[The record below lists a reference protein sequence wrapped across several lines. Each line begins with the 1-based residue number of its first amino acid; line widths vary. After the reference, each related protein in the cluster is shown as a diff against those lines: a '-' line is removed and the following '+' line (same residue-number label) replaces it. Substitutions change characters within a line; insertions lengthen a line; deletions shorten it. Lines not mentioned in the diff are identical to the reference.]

1 MMNATN
7 LSMVMIGV
15 FGGVAVAALIFYMYK
30 QSVGKKKKDEA
41 TKEAER
47 IVQRAKSQA
56 SKVDRESKK
65 KAKDFETRARR
76 NVENDIRKQKQ
87 GVENTEK
94 QLKDKLNRL
103 DNEYKQKQSR
113 LDQKIQSIDDK
124 REKISIAEERIQ
136 KLEQDAESRIVDLN
150 KKLEVTANLSTEEA
164 ARELKDSLMAEAEK
178 EIASELSK
186 VEKDAKEEAR
196 AKARRVLVQA
206 VARYASEVSTE
217 RTVTTIA
224 ISGEE
229 MKGKIIGREGR
240 NIRALESCCGV
251 DVVIDES
258 PDSVIISS
266 FDPVR
271 REVARRSIERL
282 IEDGRVH
289 PARIEEVTDKIKQE
303 MVAEFTEE
311 GEKACVDLGVIGVKP
326 GLQSLLGQLKYRA
339 TETQNMYQHSL
350 EVGFIAGLI
359 AGEIGF
365 DVQKARRAGLLHDI
379 GRAVDH
385 TVAGSHS
392 QVGADVAKK
401 FGESREIT
409 DAIRSH
415 EEDEGVD
422 TRGVLG
428 QIVQAAN
435 NLSKA
440 RPGARRDQMENYVQ
454 RLQDL
459 ESVAN
464 SFDGVDKTFAVQSGK
479 EVRVIV
485 DSSKVTDEQSMMLS
499 RDIARKIQRELNY
512 PGQVKVAVIRQTRI
526 VEHAR

>member
-1 MMNATN
+1 MINATT
-7 LSMVMIGV
+7 LSTVFIGV
-15 FGGVAVAALIFYMYK
+15 IVGLVVAALCFYIYK
-30 QSVGKKKKDEA
+30 KSVGNRKKDEA
-41 TKEAER
+41 SKEAER

-56 SKVDRESKK
+56 AKIDRESKK

-87 GVENTEK
+87 NVENTEK

-103 DNEYKQKQSR
+103 DNEYKQKQNR
-113 LDQKIQSIDDK
+113 LDQKINNIESK
-124 REKISIAEERIQ
+124 KEKISIAEERIE
-136 KLEQDAESRIVDLN
+136 KLESDIVEKVNELN
-150 KKLEVTANLSTEEA
+150 KKLESVANLSSDEA
-164 ARELKDSLMAEAEK
+164 ANELKKALLEDAEK
-178 EIASELSK
+178 EIAAELSK
-186 VEKDAKEEAR
+186 MEKEGKEEANNR
-196 AKARRVLVQA
+196 ARRILVQA
-206 VARYASEVSTE
+206 IARYASEVSTE
-217 RTVTTIA
+217 RTVTSIS

-289 PARIEEVTDKIKQE
+289 PARIEEVTDKIKSE
-303 MVAEFTEE
+303 LVAEFAEE
-311 GEKACVDLGVIGVKP
+311 GEKACVDLGVIGMQP

-339 TETQNMYQHSL
+339 TETQNMYQHSV

-359 AGEIGF
+359 ASEIGY
-365 DVQKARRAGLLHDI
+365 DVQKARRAGLLHDV

-385 TVAGSHS
+385 TMVGSHS
-392 QVGADVAKK
+392 EVGADVAKK
-401 FGESREIT
+401 FGESREIIE
-409 DAIRSH
+409 AIRSH
-415 EEDEGVD
+415 EENEGEANS
-422 TRGVLG
+422 VLG

-440 RPGARRDQMENYVQ
+440 RPGARRSQMENFIR
-454 RLQDL
+454 RLKDL
-459 ESVAN
+459 ESLAN

-499 RDIARKIQRELNY
+499 RDIAKKIQRELNY